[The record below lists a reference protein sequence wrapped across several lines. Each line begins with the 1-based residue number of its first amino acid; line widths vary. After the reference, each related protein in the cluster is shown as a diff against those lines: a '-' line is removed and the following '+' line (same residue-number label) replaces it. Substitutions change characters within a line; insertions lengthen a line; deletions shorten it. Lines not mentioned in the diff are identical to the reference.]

1 LPKKLVL
8 AGLLLAV
15 LASSLTGCWNRRELE
30 EIAFVTAVA
39 VDQAVEAGK
48 IQLTVHIA
56 KPFALAQ
63 VGASSAV
70 DEKSTWTEAS
80 TGYTSFDA
88 IRNFLSKTPR
98 RLFWAHNRV
107 IILGEDFARSG
118 IASYLDFYTR
128 DSERRLNAT
137 LFVVKGERGADMMNA
152 QYGLETY
159 ADRGCFGILAAAE
172 EGLSTVVRTDLNEFQ
187 QMLATPGWEPT
198 VARLELVPLTD
209 DGLETARAT
218 NRINLKRD
226 EITLTVRNS
235 GAAVFKDA
243 HLVGWLDGPE
253 TRGLNWVL
261 GDVRSGIIVVP
272 SPIPTA
278 EYFGLEI
285 ISSSRKI
292 TPQIVNGRP
301 AIKLEV
307 HCNAD
312 LGDVKGFVN
321 IPVEPN
327 LWRELEKRLA
337 EAVRLEIR
345 AALAKAQK
353 EFNSDIFGFGAAFYR
368 NLPAIWRQWESRWD
382 EYFPHLPVDI
392 EVKARLLLPGLTQR
406 GFRIE

>member
-30 EIAFVTAVA
+30 DIAFVTAA
-39 VDQAVEAGK
+39 AIDQAVEPGK

-88 IRNFLSKTPR
+88 VRNFLSKTPR
-98 RLFWAHNRV
+98 RLYWAHNRV
-107 IILGEDFARSG
+107 IILGEEFARGG

-128 DSERRLNAT
+128 ESERRLDVV
-137 LFVVKGERGADMMNA
+137 LFVVKGQRGADMLNA

-159 ADRGCFGILAAAE
+159 ADRGCCGILETAQ
-172 EGLSTVVRTDLNEFQ
+172 EGLSTVVRTNLNKFQ

-198 VARLELVPLTD
+198 ASRIELVPLTE

-226 EITLTVRNS
+226 EITLTISNV

-243 HLVGWLDGPE
+243 HLVGWLDGIE

-261 GDVRSGIIVVP
+261 GDVRSGIVVVK

-292 TPQIVNGRP
+292 TPQVIAGRP
-301 AIKLEV
+301 SIKLEV
-307 HCNAD
+307 HCNAG
-312 LGDVKGFVN
+312 LGDAKGFVN

-327 LWRELEKRLA
+327 LWLELRRRLA
-337 EAVRLEIR
+337 EAIR
-345 AALAKAQK
+345 NEVQRALDKAQK

-368 NLPAIWRQWESRWD
+368 NLPAIWRELEADWD
-382 EYFPHLPVDI
+382 EHFPHLPVDI